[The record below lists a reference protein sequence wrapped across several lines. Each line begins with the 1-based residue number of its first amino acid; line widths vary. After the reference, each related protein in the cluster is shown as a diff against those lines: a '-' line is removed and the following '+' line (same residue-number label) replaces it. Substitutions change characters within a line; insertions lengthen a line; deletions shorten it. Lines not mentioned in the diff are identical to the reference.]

1 MKLPILYLID
11 SIVKNVGG
19 VYIKYFSQS
28 IVKIF
33 IGAFEKVIIVCN
45 MLHLNAS
52 TLHTDTQNTLV
63 CNAIVV
69 PIDFFPPSNL
79 FVT

>member
-28 IVKIF
+28 LVQIF
-33 IGAFEKVIIVCN
+33 TGAFEKVNTSYMALFIIYREKNYEDV
-45 MLHLNAS
+45 L
-52 TLHTDTQNTLV
+52 
-63 CNAIVV
+63 
-69 PIDFFPPSNL
+69 
-79 FVT
+79 

>member
-19 VYIKYFSQS
+19 VYIKYFSQT

-33 IGAFEKVIIVCN
+33 IGAFEKVIDGLFFFCRKLLSCKKLLYVKYY
-45 MLHLNAS
+45 
-52 TLHTDTQNTLV
+52 TQKKMVFANYFCLPMGD
-63 CNAIVV
+63 I
-69 PIDFFPPSNL
+69 L
-79 FVT
+79 

>member
-33 IGAFEKVIIVCN
+33 IGAFEKVI
-45 MLHLNAS
+45 A
-52 TLHTDTQNTLV
+52 
-63 CNAIVV
+63 VV
-69 PIDFFPPSNL
+69 NDL
-79 FVT
+79 